1 MKKEKEL
8 QFEKNEI
15 PNINQYLDLK
25 LKIFLSNK

>member
-8 QFEKNEI
+8 QFEKNDI
-15 PNINQYLDLK
+15 PNIYQYLDLK